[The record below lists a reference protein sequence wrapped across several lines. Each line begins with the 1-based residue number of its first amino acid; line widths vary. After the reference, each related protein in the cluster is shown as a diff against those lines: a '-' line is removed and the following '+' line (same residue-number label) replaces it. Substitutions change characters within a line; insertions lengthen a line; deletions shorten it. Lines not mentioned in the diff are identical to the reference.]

1 MIKKGAGAAD
11 KYVDKKVYQVVIPAG
26 VLCSSFKSEIEGV
39 LCGLNKLL
47 DTDAIIK
54 EDTNI
59 IICTDSQSFVAA
71 LAKGPLTQKIKPCS
85 DIWFSCLSL
94 TNTYKVNNFVFQF
107 IKSHV
112 GVPKN
117 ERVDVSC
124 GKALATH
131 NKEKLGCS

>member
-1 MIKKGAGAAD
+1 MFTDGSI
-11 KYVDKKVYQVVIPAG
+11 VDKLGADTADIYGNNKVYRVIAPAEN
-26 VLCSSFKSEIEGV
+26 LWSSYKSEIEGNE
-39 LCGLNKLL
+39 CGLEKLL
-47 DTDAIIK
+47 TTDAVIK
-54 EDTNI
+54 ADKNI
-59 IICTDSQSFVAA
+59 IICIDSQSLVAA

-124 GKALATH
+124 GKALAT
-131 NKEKLGCS
+131 